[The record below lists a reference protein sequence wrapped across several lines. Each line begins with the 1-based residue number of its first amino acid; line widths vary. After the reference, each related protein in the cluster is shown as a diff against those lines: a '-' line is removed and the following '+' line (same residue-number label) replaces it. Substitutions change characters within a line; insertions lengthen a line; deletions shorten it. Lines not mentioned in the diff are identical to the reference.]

1 MNPDFD
7 HITDSLL
14 VKYLL
19 AEATS
24 DERVQV
30 EVWLA
35 ASVANTK
42 YFEQLKVV
50 WEESKHLAAITTVD
64 EEAAWQRFQ
73 NRIHRLPAI
82 QPVQGF
88 AWWRIAALFVLV
100 TGAALLTYT
109 LVNKEQPVQSLV
121 VQSGSKIMTDTL
133 PDGSVVTLNK
143 ASRLI
148 YPDHFTGG
156 TRSVQLEGE
165 AFFKVTPDAKKP
177 FVIQVNDVTVKVVG
191 TSFNVRSEQGRTE
204 VIVETGI
211 VQVMKQNKVV
221 QLHPRER
228 VMVQKED
235 TILRKE
241 VEQDQLY
248 NYYRTKEFV
257 CDSTPLWKL
266 VEVLNEAYS
275 AHIVIEKEELRSLP
289 LTATFYNESLD
300 RILDVISKT
309 FDISV
314 VKSGEKIILR

>member
-19 AEATS
+19 AEATP

-73 NRIHRLPAI
+73 NRIHRQPAI
-82 QPVQGF
+82 QPVQRF

-100 TGAALLTYT
+100 AGIAFLTYT